1 MKRIFLSFGVC
12 IATLSVAVAQQ
23 VTVSDGIALREEIAY
38 DILGEWSGQLLL
50 LRDQAVAWKVAGF
63 NQKMEQV
70 WEKDIGLD
78 RRRPQIIDVI
88 NEKRGFSIAYTYRQ
102 ELNLFFKIHRY
113 DPAANLTDSVTLF
126 NQGQELFP
134 ITFYSVISEN
144 RSKMLVYKVE
154 DFKAIHA
161 FAIDLDSL
169 SLMWEVQLAPD
180 GMDYF
185 NEFQQMVVDNE
196 GNMFCILN
204 KDGRNVGKNRFEVFV
219 YGPYSGLAVQ
229 RLDILMS
236 DKLCFDVQF
245 AFDNLNRQLIA
256 GGLYSE
262 DNLGRAAGPFY
273 LRLPLGDQEN
283 GVLQFHELDDK
294 FVSAFMGKNFNAKN
308 RGITETTA
316 REIVLR
322 KDGGILL
329 IGERE
334 RIYERNLPGGRF
346 DMAGGRFIVDYY
358 LDDLFIISFN
368 PDGSL
373 HWQEILHKKQY
384 SQDDDA
390 VYSSYFLLKTPANLR
405 LFFNDEIKHE
415 NTVSEYVVSPIG
427 HTDRFSVMNTD
438 KQRLKLRFRD
448 AVQVS
453 SSELIVPSERRNTLK
468 LVRIRY

>member
-1 MKRIFLSFGVC
+1 MKRIFLSIGVC
-12 IATLSVAVAQQ
+12 IATLSAAAAQQ

-50 LRDQAVAWKVAGF
+50 LRDQAVAWKVTGF

-70 WEKDIGLD
+70 WEKDLDLD

-113 DPAANLTDSVTLF
+113 DPAANLTDSATLF

-134 ITFYSVISEN
+134 VTFYSVISEN
-144 RSKMLVYKVE
+144 KSKMLVYKVD
-154 DFKAIHA
+154 DFKTIHA

-185 NEFQQMVVDNE
+185 NEFQQMVIDNE

-204 KDGRNVGKNRFEVFV
+204 KDKRNAGKNRFEVFV
-219 YGPYSGLAVQ
+219 YGPSSGLAVQ
-229 RLDILMS
+229 RLEILMG

-262 DNLGRAAGPFY
+262 DNLARAAGPFY

-283 GVLQFHELDDK
+283 GILRFHELDDT
-294 FVSAFMGKNFNAKN
+294 FVSTFMGKNFNAKN

-334 RIYERNLPGGRF
+334 RIYERNLPGGRL

-390 VYSSYFLLKTPANLR
+390 VYSSYFLLKTPTNLR
-405 LFFNDEIKHE
+405 LFFNDEIKYE
-415 NTVSEYVVSPIG
+415 NTVSEYVVSPVG
-427 HTDRFSVMNTD
+427 QTGRFSVMNTD
-438 KQRLKLRFRD
+438 RQRLKLRFRD